1 MIGIETI
8 SGREAIIRLNA
19 ADPKAKPIKSIET
32 WNRWRRLGCPGA
44 DD

>member
-1 MIGIETI
+1 MIVENV
-8 SGREAIIRLNA
+8 SALEAVARLNR
-19 ADPKAKPIKSIET
+19 ADPKAKPIKSVET